1 MPETG
6 IVKNVEI
13 RKNKDGQ
20 NLVVLLQVVISDP
33 DDVQTVEWIS
43 LPGRD
48 SGIRVDDE
56 VLIVAVGS
64 TKYAIAVDDGVAP
77 EAQSGEEIIYSR
89 DLEGAKAA
97 QIILRVNGDIEINGD
112 ADFAVRFSPL
122 QTQFNELND
131 AFNSH
136 THLYAPGTGTLTE
149 TVAADPQSAADIS
162 GAKIDTIKVP

>member
-43 LPGRD
+43 LPSRD
-48 SGIRVDDE
+48 SGIRTDDE
-56 VLIVAVGS
+56 VLIISVGS
-64 TKYAIAVDDGVAP
+64 TKYAIAVNDGVDP
-77 EAQSGEEIIYSR
+77 EAQAGEEIIYSR
-89 DLEGAKAA
+89 DSEGAKAA
-97 QIILRVNGDIEINGD
+97 QIILRANGDIEINGD

-122 QTQFNELND
+122 ETQFNELKN
-131 AFNSH
+131 AFNTH
-136 THLYAPGTGTLTE
+136 THLYTPGTGTPTQ
-149 TVAADPQSAADIS
+149 TGSGTPQSAADIS
-162 GAKIDTIKVP
+162 GAKIDTIKTP